1 MPTIKNYFNG
11 KVDLDEALKRAKGR
25 QCAFA
30 FGIGKSGSMLVLDYR
45 NEYTTAK
52 FEKELKKTDYKS
64 KYIVGTALVDG
75 KIIQMKSEFK
85 KNSIKPKDV
94 KDYLAENKLKV
105 TRAVIDGKGSEEDE
119 DQKGGGKKK

>member
-1 MPTIKNYFNG
+1 
-11 KVDLDEALKRAKGR
+11 
-25 QCAFA
+25 
-30 FGIGKSGSMLVLDYR
+30 MLVLDYR